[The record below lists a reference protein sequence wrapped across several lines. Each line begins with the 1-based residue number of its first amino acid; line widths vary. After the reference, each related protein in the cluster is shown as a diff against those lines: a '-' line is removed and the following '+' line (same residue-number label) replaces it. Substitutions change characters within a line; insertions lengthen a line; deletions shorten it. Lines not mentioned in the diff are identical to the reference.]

1 MALLNKRT
9 RRAVRALIRTYY
21 TPWRHPVTA
30 ASHVWRPF
38 PISVAWCRAVP
49 RVRILG
55 TAICITRMRHMC
67 EGTPSHRR
75 VPSFRRHHILLT
87 SAQSANVH
95 LHPHITH
102 HTPVPYPHP
111 SHPLFVQAND
121 SKQKHPGPTPTAA
134 AAAAAVAVTATTNR
148 RLLLYPTTHPP
159 QLLPQHSFA
168 SASAAGFLFSFAFP
182 LAPPVLL
189 SPLLASQ

>member
-1 MALLNKRT
+1 MPHTPLSHSVPKRPATATAFAQSATVNIAPRKPNWDLKRDLETKMALLNKRT

-87 SAQSANVH
+87 INIRPIRKRS
-95 LHPHITH
+95 P
-102 HTPVPYPHP
+102 PP
-111 SHPLFVQAND
+111 SHKRITPLCLT
-121 SKQKHPGPTPTAA
+121 PTPPTPCSYRQ
-134 AAAAAVAVTATTNR
+134 TTR
-148 RLLLYPTTHPP
+148 SRSIRVRLR
-159 QLLPQHSFA
+159 QQ
-168 SASAAGFLFSFAFP
+168 
-182 LAPPVLL
+182 
-189 SPLLASQ
+189 QQQRQQQ